1 MTSFARGSPSQG
13 RHAMLDVIRAALA
26 GNLKSL
32 IGVDIQSGFHQCV
45 KKHVRHVYDTSKR
58 GDLLLTRESYDAF
71 LVGTQA
77 VGSSGFQKDGSYTF
91 DEFFCLWSNN
101 PSAWNV
107 AGDMKQEVLDATRP
121 LSNYFISSSHNT
133 YLEGNQL
140 ASKSSA
146 QAYRAVS

>member
-1 MTSFARGSPSQG
+1 
-13 RHAMLDVIRAALA
+13 MLDVVRAALA

-32 IGVDIQSGFHQCV
+32 VGVDITSGFHPCV

-58 GDLLLTRESYDAF
+58 GNLLLTRESYDAF
-71 LVGTQA
+71 LAGTQA
-77 VGSSGFQKDGSYTF
+77 AGTSGLQKDESYTF

-107 AGDMKQEVLDATRP
+107 AGDMREEALDATRP

-140 ASKSSA
+140 LSKSSA
-146 QAYRAVS
+146 QAYRAVSLLPLHPDLACGLYG